1 MRSLMLVATLLSALS
16 CFADGV
22 DDAPQ
27 MNAISP
33 KIAKPGDTL
42 EVTGVGLDESKVDEV
57 YLTDHKFDMRVK
69 VLDQNDKLIK
79 LRVPPFAKAGR
90 MQLLV
95 LTKGEEPKLLEQPVY
110 VLIEEPKTEIG
121 QVNSQEKEAPHKP

>member
-1 MRSLMLVATLLSALS
+1 MLVATLWSALT
-16 CFADGV
+16 CFGDGLET
-22 DDAPQ
+22 APQ
-27 MNAISP
+27 MNAVTP

-42 EVTGVGLDESKVDEV
+42 DITGVGLDETKIDEV

-69 VLDQNDKLIK
+69 VLEQKDTCIK

-90 MQLLV
+90 MQILV

-110 VLIEEPKTEIG
+110 VLIEEPKTEIS
-121 QVNSQEKEAPHKP
+121 QVTAPAEKDTPHKQEKQ